1 MEAMAVHGGR
11 IRPRVV
17 LAKVLAS
24 GLCLGTG
31 GSAGREGPIVQIGS
45 SAGSSLGQWLK
56 LDTYEIRVLVACG
69 ATAGITATFNTPIAG
84 VLFGIELILLEFR
97 TRSFVPLVISSVFAT
112 IISRTFLGSQ
122 PTFPVPAYDFRNPT
136 ELVLYLALGFV
147 AALIGILMI
156 KTLYGT
162 EDLFDRLKIHP
173 VLKPVLGGLLLG
185 ALGLGFPQVFG
196 VGYETIG
203 GILNQHLGT
212 VGWQLL
218 GFLLVLATVKIIA
231 LSLTLGSGGSG
242 GVFAPSLFV
251 GAALGGTFGVLV
263 NLAFP
268 AITAPYPAYALV

>member
-1 MEAMAVHGGR
+1 MASIPSHDVKGQLQRLLLQNTGLNLLAILIGTVGGVGAVLFRWLIYAINDLSFYQQLSKHFLSPLGNQLGFWVLLIPAVGGLFVGLITYYFAPETKGHGVPEVMEAMAVHGGR

-84 VLFGIELILLEFR
+84 VLFGIDLILLEFR

-162 EDLFDRLKIHP
+162 
-173 VLKPVLGGLLLG
+173 
-185 ALGLGFPQVFG
+185 
-196 VGYETIG
+196 
-203 GILNQHLGT
+203 
-212 VGWQLL
+212 
-218 GFLLVLATVKIIA
+218 
-231 LSLTLGSGGSG
+231 
-242 GVFAPSLFV
+242 
-251 GAALGGTFGVLV
+251 
-263 NLAFP
+263 
-268 AITAPYPAYALV
+268 